1 MKIEW
6 TVSAVDDLESVRD
19 YIARDSVVYAASFV
33 EKIIAAIENLIG
45 LPEVGRKVPETD
57 DPNIRELLF
66 QNYRII
72 YRIHS
77 NTVQVL
83 TVIRGSRDIS
93 QLPTKPW
100 EII

>member
-1 MKIEW
+1 MKIVW
-6 TVSAVDDLESVRD
+6 TVSAVDDLESVHD
-19 YIARDSVVYAASFV
+19 YIARDSVIYAASFV
-33 EKIIAAIENLIG
+33 ERIIAAIETLMD
-45 LPEVGRKVPETD
+45 LPEVGRKVPEMD
-57 DPNIRELLF
+57 NPDIRELIF

-77 NTVQVL
+77 NTIQVL
-83 TVIRGSRDIS
+83 TIIRGSRDIS